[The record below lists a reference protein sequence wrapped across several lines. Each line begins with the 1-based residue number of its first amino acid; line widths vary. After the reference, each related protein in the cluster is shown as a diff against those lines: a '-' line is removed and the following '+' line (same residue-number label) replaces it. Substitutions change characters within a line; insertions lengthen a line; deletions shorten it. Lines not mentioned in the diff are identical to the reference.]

1 MLTSSAISASS
12 GPDDVHCPA
21 RSMSNRPSRSDS
33 ALEGGVEVEVEV
45 EVDVDEDEVEV
56 DGNGRPLGGVAV
68 LGRALRPELGRPGRN
83 GGANTH

>member
-1 MLTSSAISASS
+1 M
-12 GPDDVHCPA
+12 
-21 RSMSNRPSRSDS
+21 
-33 ALEGGVEVEVEV
+33 EVEV